1 VDAFAGAR
9 ETALGFLPQIPGGR
23 VLPDA
28 FATFYLGMNVGFDRP
43 EALAFLN
50 ALVKRAKRS
59 GLIQDAISR
68 AGLTGVTVPLPL

>member
-28 FATFYLGMNVGFDRP
+28 FATFYLGMNVGFDVVDH
-43 EALAFLN
+43 E
-50 ALVKRAKRS
+50 
-59 GLIQDAISR
+59 
-68 AGLTGVTVPLPL
+68 